1 VHRRRQ
7 WVVPKG
13 AENGNSVKQ
22 NGLFWQCTRCP
33 APARFPP
40 AGRGMA
46 RRICNSENILK
57 VHGLFFRKKDV
68 EMSRP
73 GSEPGDGA
81 FRFETSRAEKGKP
94 PERTGR
100 KVAGLRPGN
109 GYGSRIAG
117 LEHRDA
123 VVIDR
128 RPQGVRVRSSRP
140 ATGSAVS
147 PNQRAADGRDSM
159 TNRVFAAFPPRKG
172 RSTGMDSA
180 CIGSRT

>member
-1 VHRRRQ
+1 MAPGGRKWKFRKAKQHVL
-7 WVVPKG
+7 VVRTAP
-13 AENGNSVKQ
+13 
-22 NGLFWQCTRCP
+22 CP
-33 APARFPP
+33 RRFPP
-40 AGRGMA
+40 VDCGLA
-46 RRICNSENILK
+46 RWSCNSENILK

-94 PERTGR
+94 PERAGR

-117 LEHRDA
+117 LKHHDA

-128 RPQGVRVRSSRP
+128 RPQGVRVRASRP

-147 PNQRAADGRDSM
+147 PNKRAADGRDSM
-159 TNRVFAAFPPRKG
+159 TNRVFAAFPPR
-172 RSTGMDSA
+172 RECNTGMDSA
-180 CIGSRT
+180 